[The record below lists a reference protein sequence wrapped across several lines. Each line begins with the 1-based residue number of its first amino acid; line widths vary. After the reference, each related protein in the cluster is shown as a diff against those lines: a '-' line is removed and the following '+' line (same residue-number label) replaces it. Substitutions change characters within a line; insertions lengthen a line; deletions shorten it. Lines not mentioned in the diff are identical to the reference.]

1 MDITTLA
8 VRDTTAI
15 HLKDAGGSFLFDDG
29 KPVQIIV
36 YGPGSKP
43 YAELEARQSAR
54 AVRRMSENDNKIAL
68 APPEQRAREEAED
81 LASITVA
88 FENIAYPP
96 AGDVTGRAL
105 FEAFYADRTLG
116 FIAAQVGK
124 ACRDWGN
131 FSGASATN

>member
-8 VRDTTAI
+8 VRDTAAI
-15 HLKDAGGSFLFDDG
+15 HLKDAAGNFLSDDG
-29 KPVQIIV
+29 KPVRIIV

-54 AVRRMSENDNKIAL
+54 AIKRMQDNDNKVSL
-68 APPEQRAREEAED
+68 APPEQRAKEDAED
-81 LASITVA
+81 LASITVS
-88 FENIAYPP
+88 FENLTYPP
-96 AGDVTGRAL
+96 AGDATGRAL
-105 FEAFYADRTLG
+105 FESFYADRSLG

-131 FSGASATN
+131 FSGASANA